1 MTTPSTEWIEEI
13 QEGSHGMKW
22 KLRARL
28 FKGQSPFQTVEVVET
43 VTHGK
48 MLLNDGLVMITER
61 DERIYHEMLAHVPL
75 FTHPHPENVLVIGG
89 GDGGTIREVLRHPS
103 VKHAVLCEIDAMV
116 VEACREWIPQTAH
129 ALSDPRVQVHIA
141 DGVTFLK
148 ETAER
153 YDVILV
159 DSTDPMGPA
168 TPLFGKDFYLD
179 AFNTLTDE
187 GLVVAQAESGFLHLD
202 TQRRLLSIVQ
212 EVFPQ
217 TYVYNYNNLTY
228 PGGMWS
234 FLAGSKR
241 WNPQRDFSSDRL
253 LKCDGDFYWYNADIH
268 RSSFSLPTFMRKE
281 LTGIG
286 NGS

>member
-1 MTTPSTEWIEEI
+1 MTTPSPEWIEELH
-13 QEGSHGMKW
+13 EDSHGMKW
-22 KLRARL
+22 RLRARL
-28 FKGQSPFQTVEVVET
+28 FKGHSAFQTVEVVET
-43 VTHGK
+43 VAHGK
-48 MLLNDGLVMITER
+48 MLLNDGLVMLTER

-75 FTHPHPENVLVIGG
+75 FTHPRPEHVLVIGG

-103 VKHAVLCEIDAMV
+103 VKRAVLCEIDAMV
-116 VEACREWIPQTAH
+116 VEACRQWIPQTAH
-129 ALSDPRVQVHIA
+129 ALSDPRVRVHIE

-148 ETAER
+148 ETGDR

-179 AFNTLTDE
+179 VFTRLTDD
-187 GLVVAQAESGFLHLD
+187 GLVVAQGESGFLHLD
-202 TQRRLLSIVQ
+202 TQKRLLSIVQ
-212 EVFPQ
+212 DVFPQ
-217 TYVYNYNNLTY
+217 TYVYNYSNLTY

-234 FLAGSKR
+234 FLVGSKR
-241 WNPQRDFSSDRL
+241 WNPKRDFQPDRL
-253 LKCDGDFYWYNADIH
+253 LACDGDFYWYNADIH

-286 NGS
+286 NDS

>member
-22 KLRARL
+22 KLKARL

-43 VTHGK
+43 VTHGR
-48 MLLNDGLVMITER
+48 MLLNDGLVMVTER
-61 DERIYHEMLAHVPL
+61 DERIYHEMMAHVPL
-75 FTHPHPENVLVIGG
+75 FTHPHPEDVLVVGG

-103 VKHAVLCEIDAMV
+103 VKRAVLCEIDAMV

-129 ALSDPRVQVHIA
+129 ALSDPRVRVHIA

-148 ETAER
+148 ETADR

-179 AFNTLTDE
+179 VFNRLTDE

-212 EVFPQ
+212 GVFPQ

-234 FLAGSKR
+234 FLVGSKR

-253 LKCDGDFYWYNADIH
+253 MKCDGDFYWYNADIH
-268 RSSFSLPTFMRKE
+268 RSSFSLPTFMRKA

>member
-22 KLRARL
+22 KLKARL

-168 TPLFGKDFYLD
+168 TPLFGRDFYLD

-234 FLAGSKR
+234 FLVGSKR